1 MNSALQSAI
10 SVLTIK
16 NNSTTIPN
24 MKMKK
29 AIFTLTIFAA
39 ILLASNPMQ
48 AQAWQKNSK
57 VLSLGF
63 GASQFF
69 HLDDYYHSNSDKF
82 RGRGWYWPMTGQI
95 NFQGEFGV
103 HKYVG
108 LGFTT
113 GIGGRGRLPHDY
125 VGEVNIPIGM
135 IVNFHFYQLIAD
147 HTEKNIHSDKLDIY
161 AGLNFGSGV
170 AATFYR
176 ETSRLSPIAFGGL
189 HAGIRYYFA
198 PKVGV
203 NGELGFGKSIVNVG
217 FVFKI

>member
-1 MNSALQSAI
+1 MLAVNSVQG
-10 SVLTIK
+10 
-16 NNSTTIPN
+16 
-24 MKMKK
+24 
-29 AIFTLTIFAA
+29 
-39 ILLASNPMQ
+39 
-48 AQAWQKNSK
+48 QAWEKNTK

-69 HLDDYYHSNSDKF
+69 HLDNYYYGNPYQGNP
-82 RGRGWYWPMTGQI
+82 RTGRNWYWHTTGQI
-95 NFQGEFGV
+95 NFQGEFGI

-113 GIGGRGRLPHDY
+113 GIGGRAGALY
-125 VGEVNIPIGM
+125 GYNGELNVPIGM

-147 HTEKNIHSDKLDIY
+147 KTGKNIHADKLDIY
-161 AGLNFGSGV
+161 AGANIGSGV

-176 ETSRLSPIAFGGL
+176 NSNNPDVVRIVPLAFGGL
-189 HAGIRYYFA
+189 HAGVRYYFK

-203 NGELGFGKSIVNVG
+203 NAEVGFGKSLVNVG